1 MAPARRNA
9 IADAL
14 RNRLTRA
21 VETGALHPG
30 QRLPSTREVAADVD
44 ADPRVV
50 AAAYRQLQREG
61 IVELRERSGVFLS
74 TRETPLGHGR
84 PLPARWASDAL
95 TGAVLNGIP
104 LGSAATRLRALAGV
118 SDISAVVAASMAD
131 QVDGLVRELHHDFGL
146 AVRGTIIDAVSR
158 IDRWPRSLTKAD
170 LVITTQAH
178 RERLKRFDRGRGRPL
193 VVAGI
198 RPDLLTPE
206 WRLLASGICYVIVA
220 DPRFATLVREFLREV
235 PGATGVTIRIAGRD
249 YLGDIAPTE
258 ATYIT
263 EAARQV
269 IGRTRLP
276 GRIIAPARILDE
288 ETTRAIVDFIVTRN
302 VERAR

>member
-1 MAPARRNA
+1 MAPSRRSA

-14 RNRLTRA
+14 RNRIKRA
-21 VETGALHPG
+21 VETGALQPG
-30 QRLPSTREVAADVD
+30 QRLPSTREVAADVG

-50 AAAYRQLQREG
+50 AAAYRQLEREG
-61 IVELRERSGVFLS
+61 LVELRPRSGVYLAV
-74 TRETPLGHGR
+74 RAAPGR
-84 PLPARWASDAL
+84 AGEPPAARWASEVL
-95 TGAVLNGIP
+95 TAAVLHGIP
-104 LGSAATRLRALAGV
+104 IPSAAARLRALAGAG
-118 SDISAVVAASMAD
+118 DIRAVVAASLAD
-131 QVDGLVRELHHDFGL
+131 QVDGLVRELQQDFGL
-146 AVRGTIIDAVSR
+146 DARGTIIDAVSR
-158 IDRWPRSLTKAD
+158 IDRWPRSLTRAD
-170 LVITTQAH
+170 LVITTAAH
-178 RERLKRFDRGRGRPL
+178 RQRLKRFDRGGTRPL
-193 VVAGI
+193 VVAGV
-198 RPDLLTPE
+198 RQDLLTPE

-235 PGATGVTIRIAGRD
+235 PGAIGVTIRVAGRD

-302 VERAR
+302 AERAR